1 MRNLFPIVLLFIALA
16 LTACGRSAERVNND
30 GNEAFANQDYEGA
43 LTAYLDAQA
52 ELPDSP
58 EPAYNAGNV
67 HYRQE
72 DYEQSQG
79 QFERALLDAQGELT
93 ENSFYNL
100 GNTLYSTQEFESAI
114 EAYKETLR
122 ANPGDVDAK
131 HNLELALRQQQEQ
144 EAQQCQNP
152 QQDNQD
158 QEQDDQQDDQQQDQ
172 QDKEQDGQQDDQQQ
186 SQQDQQQDDQQDD
199 QQQGQ
204 QDQQPQ
210 GQPQQVQG
218 LTPEQARQLLEAA
231 SQGTE
236 SLQEYLEQMRV
247 FPGAPPAQDW

>member
-1 MRNLFPIVLLFIALA
+1 MRNLFPIVLLFVALA

-30 GNEAFANQDYEGA
+30 GNEAFANQNYEAA
-43 LTAYLDAQA
+43 LSAYLDAQA
-52 ELPDSP
+52 NLQDSP

-67 HYRQE
+67 YYRQE
-72 DYEQSQG
+72 DYEQSQE
-79 QFERALLDAQGELT
+79 QLQQALLDAQGELT
-93 ENSFYNL
+93 ENIFYNQ
-100 GNTLYSTQEFESAI
+100 GNALFNTQEFESAI

-144 EAQQCQNP
+144 N
-152 QQDNQD
+152 D
-158 QEQDDQQDDQQQDQ
+158 
-172 QDKEQDGQQDDQQQ
+172 
-186 SQQDQQQDDQQDD
+186 QQDQQQDDQQQNQQD
-199 QQQGQ
+199 QQGDGQ
-204 QDQQPQ
+204 QNDQEQDQQNQQPQ

-236 SLQEYLEQMRV
+236 SLQEHLEQMRV
-247 FPGAPPAQDW
+247 FPGGPPAQDW